1 MRIVAGRFVLLL
13 TVVFGFVFSFND
25 YSYPNAINIDLLL
38 WTILLLAMGIWT
50 LRAPKPAFVSI
61 LIFYLSTVVYRCLVL
76 GGEILLF
83 LLVDSIFITS
93 MLLAVWAVFKGSG
106 KTK

>member
-1 MRIVAGRFVLLL
+1 MMIFVGRFVLVL

-50 LRAPKPAFVSI
+50 LRAPKPAFISI
-61 LIFYLSTVVYRCLVL
+61 LIFYLTTVVYRCLVL
-76 GGEILLF
+76 EGEILLF
-83 LLVDSIFITS
+83 LLVDAIFIVS
-93 MLLAVWAVFKGSG
+93 MILSVWAAFKVN
-106 KTK
+106 K